1 MTILFMLRLMRQ
13 CRHAAAAVAISLVTA
28 GGITL
33 AQPATQPGG
42 DGEPRASES
51 DQDDKPDQEPA
62 REPRRDRERRQGD
75 PPGRGRGDQP
85 PRPVDRIPRDG
96 RPGQPGPGGGFPSGP
111 FRPFPDPLREA
122 LDSNRDGSLDA
133 DEIAAAAESLK
144 TLDKDGDGSLS
155 GEELRPALP
164 GPFGPGAGF
173 GGPGRDP
180 GQGFPGGPFP
190 GGPVPPAEGDGP
202 APGRR
207 GGDRP
212 DFRGD
217 QEQRGPRDDDRP
229 RGRGEGPRD
238 EQPNNDRPSGRP
250 GFGADQG
257 ADRGPGFGDD
267 QGSGRGPG
275 LGGGQSPDPGGPP
288 PGGPFGGRPSPD
300 VFADRLMEFD
310 EDGDGMLSRAEATA
324 FAEDFLQRIPMF
336 NSPGMPVGQPFQGQ
350 RPRQGF
356 QGQGGFQGP
365 GGQGFPRRPPP
376 ADGSPRNSL
385 PQRPEADGE

>member
-51 DQDDKPDQEPA
+51 DQDEQPEPDPA

-75 PPGRGRGDQP
+75 QPGHGRGDQP

-96 RPGQPGPGGGFPSGP
+96 RPGQPGPGGGFPGGP

-173 GGPGRDP
+173 GGQGRGPD
-180 GQGFPGGPFP
+180 QGFPGGPFP
-190 GGPVPPAEGDGP
+190 GGPVPPAATDGP
-202 APGRR
+202 DPRRR

-212 DFRGD
+212 DYRGD
-217 QEQRGPRDDDRP
+217 QEQRGSRDDDRP
-229 RGRGEGPRD
+229 RSRGDGPRD
-238 EQPNNDRPSGRP
+238 EQPDGDRPSGRP
-250 GFGADQG
+250 GFGND
-257 ADRGPGFGDD
+257 P
-267 QGSGRGPG
+267 GSGRGPG
-275 LGGGQSPDPGGPP
+275 FGGGQVPGGPGGP
-288 PGGPFGGRPSPD
+288 QPGGPFGGRPSPD

-310 EDGDGMLSRAEATA
+310 EDGDGMLSRDEVTA
-324 FAEDFLQRIPMF
+324 FAEDFLQRIPAF
-336 NSPGMPVGQPFQGQ
+336 NSPGMPGGQPFQGQ
-350 RPRQGF
+350 RPRQ
-356 QGQGGFQGP
+356 GFQGP

-376 ADGSPRNSL
+376 ADGSPRNSR